1 MTSDIDAAS
10 AAPLLPP
17 GAPGYRRVALR
28 LRQDIVD
35 GVVAPGEWLRL
46 QTVAE
51 MCGVSVQPVR
61 EALQLLEGE
70 GLVQIFPN
78 RGAQVR
84 GIDRR
89 RLEHI
94 YDIREVV
101 EAMLVMRFC
110 ENASSADIE
119 ELAAIQLRHDEA
131 TLRMDPTTTSAV
143 NFEFHH
149 LVNSHAG
156 NSEALALVERYTEL
170 GQSLHRRFQ
179 RGQARFER
187 VRNEHNMMLE
197 AFRARDVE
205 AAGHVAKLHVRG
217 TRRDLL
223 NHIDEL
229 DPRLVPAGFR
239 NSQGRRTGG
248 SR

>member
-1 MTSDIDAAS
+1 MSTESD
-10 AAPLLPP
+10 APATLLPP
-17 GAPGYRRVALR
+17 GAPGYRRVALK

-35 GVVAPGEWLRL
+35 GVVAPGDWLRL

-61 EALQLLEGE
+61 EAMQLLEGE

-110 ENASSADIE
+110 ENASFADIDK
-119 ELAAIQLRHDEA
+119 LAGIQRRHDD
-131 TLRMDPTTTSAV
+131 TSSRMDGPATSAV

-149 LVNSHAG
+149 FINSHAG
-156 NSEALALVERYTEL
+156 NLEALALVERYTEL
-170 GQSLHRRFQ
+170 GQSLHRRF
-179 RGQARFER
+179 RRDQARFER

-205 AAGHVAKLHVRG
+205 AAGYIAKLHVRG

-239 NSQGRRTGG
+239 NSPAPRPAGPR
-248 SR
+248 

>member
-1 MTSDIDAAS
+1 MQLETELEGG
-10 AAPLLPP
+10 APFIAP
-17 GAPGYRRVALR
+17 GAPGYRRVAKR

-46 QTVAE
+46 QSVAE
-51 MCGVSVQPVR
+51 SCGVSVQPVR

-89 RLEHI
+89 RIEHI

-119 ELAAIQLRHDEA
+119 RLAVIQLKHDESTGRLDGPA
-131 TLRMDPTTTSAV
+131 TSAA
-143 NFEFHH
+143 NHEFHH
-149 LVNSHAG
+149 FINAHSG
-156 NSEALALVERYTEL
+156 NTEAVALVERYTEL
-170 GQSLHRRFQ
+170 GQSLHRRFSRDQ
-179 RGQARFER
+179 SRFER
-187 VRNEHNMMLE
+187 VRNEHHMMLD

-205 AAGHVAKLHVRG
+205 GAGYVSKLHVRG

-223 NHIDEL
+223 SHIDAL
-229 DPRLVPAGFR
+229 DPHLLPATFR
-239 NSQGRRTGG
+239 SRSPRDG